1 MPNYE
6 NKDVNVIQLFKV
18 AEAYHR
24 SQPFQYIWHILGSLK
39 HCARSH
45 GLQATHQDKHKLQHH
60 QSPFHRAD
68 LFIKYLT
75 CISQGGFQVQ
85 ESMYHTFTWSF
96 NAAHSVSM
104 SGCSSQSTWSI
115 RITCMGSKCKSS
127 VHEDLTWNM
136 HIFLN
141 LYAFFLF
148 YHLHPLSFIIL
159 VKNGICIL
167 HSWSRS
173 NNIRLQ
179 KVTSTGSSYLRIHT
193 LPELLHKSSSSDK

>member
-1 MPNYE
+1 MALRIIPNYE

-24 SQPFQYIWHILGSLK
+24 SQPLQYIWHILGSLK

-45 GLQATHQDKHKLQHH
+45 GLQATQRQTQTSAPPKSVSSCRPLHQI
-60 QSPFHRAD
+60 PEMYIR
-68 LFIKYLT
+68 
-75 CISQGGFQVQ
+75 GGFQVQ

-127 VHEDLTWNM
+127 VDEDLTWKM

-141 LYAFFLF
+141 PYAFLL
-148 YHLHPLSFIIL
+148 Y
-159 VKNGICIL
+159 
-167 HSWSRS
+167 
-173 NNIRLQ
+173 
-179 KVTSTGSSYLRIHT
+179 Y
-193 LPELLHKSSSSDK
+193 LLHRKEWDLYSS